1 MAFGSSG
8 KNRTHTENGMYPF
21 GRLIWQLLVASRQPS
36 LSSWD
41 EHVSYHYCM
50 PWDIDMFGEMNN
62 GRVLTFTDLGR
73 FPLALRGGLIRVI
86 LKNKW
91 QLAMAGAT
99 VRWQRRILP
108 FRRYMMRSCAIGCD
122 ERFVYL
128 HHTIWRND
136 VCHASVLY
144 RACARKGRTRIPM
157 DQFLTEMGGAEDL
170 PALPKW
176 AEDWRENEDAR
187 RWPPEATATQLH
199 PQV

>member
-1 MAFGSSG
+1 MTLA
-8 KNRTHTENGMYPF
+8 
-21 GRLIWQLLVASRQPS
+21 WRQS
-36 LSSWD
+36 KLGYLD
-41 EHVSYHYCM
+41 AHVSYHYCM

-86 LKNKW
+86 WRNKW

-108 FRRYMMRSCAIGCD
+108 FRRYKMTSAAIGFD
-122 ERFVYL
+122 DRFMYL

-144 RACARKGRTRIPM
+144 RACARKGSRRVPM
-157 DQFLTEMGGAEDL
+157 DEFLTELGVRGDPPVL
-170 PALPKW
+170 PEWVMA
-176 AEDWRENEDAR
+176 WRQGEDAR
-187 RWPPEATATQLH
+187 HWPPETGT
-199 PQV
+199 